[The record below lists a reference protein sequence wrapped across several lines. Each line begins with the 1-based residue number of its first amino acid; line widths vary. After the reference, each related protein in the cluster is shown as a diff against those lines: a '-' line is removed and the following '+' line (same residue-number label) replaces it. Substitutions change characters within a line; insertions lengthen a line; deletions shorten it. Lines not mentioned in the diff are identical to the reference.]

1 MLPDPWEENINEMK
15 LKDVITY
22 FKDQD
27 DLIKRCKE

>member
-15 LKDVITY
+15 LKYVISY
-22 FKDQD
+22 FKDQE